1 MKRPVFLSVEDA
13 VYIHDSTI
21 RGEGGLGG
29 IRDYALLESSVMMPQ
44 QQFGGR
50 YLHKG
55 IPAMAGA
62 YLYHIV
68 GNHPFH
74 DGNKRTGAMAGFV
87 FLDVNGFDL
96 AASEKQLERTV
107 QAVAA
112 GNLSK
117 SELAEWMRK
126 HTKRRR
132 A

>member
-13 VYIHDSTI
+13 VCIHDSTI
-21 RGEGGLGG
+21 RSEGGFGG
-29 IRDYALLESSVMMPQ
+29 IRDYALLESAVMMPQ

-87 FLDVNGFDL
+87 FLAVTGFDL
-96 AASEKQLERTV
+96 AASDKQLERTV

-126 HTKRRR
+126 HAKRR
-132 A
+132 